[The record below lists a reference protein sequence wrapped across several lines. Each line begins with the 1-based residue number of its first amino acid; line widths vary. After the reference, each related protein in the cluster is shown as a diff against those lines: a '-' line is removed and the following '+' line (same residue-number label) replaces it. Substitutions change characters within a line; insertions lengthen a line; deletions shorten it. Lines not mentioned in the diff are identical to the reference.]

1 MDGETPTMVA
11 LIVHLVIGFVLIAVI
26 VRSNPRIFARF
37 TSGPQLSKLEIFY
50 YIVGVASVVLGY
62 YFNNE
67 YVQAYAPSGGGMH
80 NFIWGPGSW
89 SEFIAL
95 GYANP
100 AAASASQDYT
110 IMSLLIFPV
119 FVVVDA
125 RRRGIK
131 GSWLY
136 CVLLLVTSSAFPWAF
151 YLATVERQR
160 RHKLADVEVASRA

>member
-1 MDGETPTMVA
+1 MVA
-11 LIVHLVIGFVLIAVI
+11 LVIHLVIGFVLIAVI
-26 VRSNPRIFARF
+26 VRSNPAIFARF
-37 TSGPQLSKLEIFY
+37 TSGPQVSKLEIFY
-50 YIVGVASVVLGY
+50 YVVGVASVVLGY

-67 YVQAYAPSGGGMH
+67 YVQAYAPPGGMH

-100 AAASASQDYT
+100 AAGSASQDYT

-136 CVLLLVTSSAFPWAF
+136 CLLLLVTSSAFPWAF

-160 RHKLADVEVASRA
+160 RHKLSEVEVASRA

>member
-1 MDGETPTMVA
+1 MVA
-11 LIVHLVIGFVLIAVI
+11 LLVHLVVGFTVI
-26 VRSNPRIFARF
+26 TVIIKSNPTIFARF
-37 TSGPQLSKLEIFY
+37 QTGPQVSALEVFY

-62 YFNNE
+62 YFNYR
-67 YVQAYAPSGGGMH
+67 YVQEYSVPGQH
-80 NFIWGPGSW
+80 NAIWGHGSW
-89 SEFIAL
+89 AEFIGL

-119 FVVVDA
+119 WAIVDG

-131 GSWLY
+131 RAWLY

-151 YLATVERQR
+151 YLASIERQR
-160 RHKLADVEVASRA
+160 RHQQVGAPVESPA